1 MSKSVA
7 EKRLMIEPGHAEL
20 SIARQ
25 CTLLSLSRS
34 VFYYQP
40 AQESAENLALM
51 AEIDQQYLKCPFYG
65 SRRMTALL
73 NQLGYRVN
81 RKRVQRLYQLMGLEG
96 IGPKPS
102 LSKPG
107 EGHKIYPYLLRDL
120 KIDQANQVWAT
131 DLTYIP
137 MPTGFMYLMA
147 VIDLYSR
154 KVIAWDI
161 SNCMGTDFCC
171 KVLRA
176 ALRQVKPAIFN
187 TDQGSQFTSNAF
199 TNVLQ
204 DHEIKISMDGKGR
217 AIDNVF
223 VERLWRSV
231 KYEYVYLQRPE
242 TCQQLYQGLQG
253 YFQFYN
259 HERLHQ
265 SLDYQPPEAIYQ
277 AACWQSLTA

>member
-1 MSKSVA
+1 MNKPIE
-7 EKRLMIEPGHAEL
+7 EKRMMIDKGHAEL

-25 CTLLSLSRS
+25 CELLRLQRS

-40 AQESAENLALM
+40 GEESKENLALM

-65 SRRMTALL
+65 TRRMTALL
-73 NQLGYRVN
+73 NQLGYAVN
-81 RKRVQRLYQLMGLEG
+81 RKRIQRLYALMGLEA
-96 IGPKPS
+96 IGPKPD

-107 EGHKIYPYLLRDL
+107 EGHKIYPYLLRGL
-120 KIDQANQVWAT
+120 KIERINQVWAT

-154 KVIAWDI
+154 KVIAWGV
-161 SNCMGTDFCC
+161 SNSMDTEFCC
-171 KVLRA
+171 RVLKE
-176 ALRQVKPAIFN
+176 ALQQAKPAIFN

-199 TNVLQ
+199 TSVLQ
-204 DHEIKISMDGKGR
+204 EHEIKISMDGKGR

-231 KYEYVYLQRPE
+231 KYEYLYLQRPE
-242 TCQQLYQGLQG
+242 TCQALYQGLQD
-253 YFQFYN
+253 YFEFYN
-259 HERLHQ
+259 QQRLHQ
-265 SLDYQPPEAIYQ
+265 SLEYQPPEVVYR
-277 AACWQSLTA
+277 SLVA

>member
-1 MSKSVA
+1 MNKPVA
-7 EKRLMIEPGHAEL
+7 EKRSLIDRKHAEL

-25 CTLLSLSRS
+25 CELLSLPRS
-34 VFYYQP
+34 VLYYQP

-73 NQLGYRVN
+73 NTLGHRVN
-81 RKRVQRLYQLMGLEG
+81 RKRIQRLYQLMGLQG
-96 IGPKPS
+96 IGPKPH

-107 EGHKIYPYLLRDL
+107 EGHKIYPYLLRGL
-120 KIDQANQVWAT
+120 AIERINQVWAT

-137 MPTGFMYLMA
+137 MPSGFMYLMA
-147 VIDLYSR
+147 ILDLYSR
-154 KVIAWDI
+154 KVIAWDV
-161 SNCMGTDFCC
+161 SNSMETDFCC
-171 KVLRA
+171 RVLKE
-176 ALRQVKPAIFN
+176 ALRQGKPVIFN
-187 TDQGSQFTSNAF
+187 TDQGSQFTSDAF
-199 TNVLQ
+199 TGILLE
-204 DHEIKISMDGKGR
+204 HEVRISMDGKGR

-242 TCQQLYQGLQG
+242 TCQQLYEGLQD

-259 HERLHQ
+259 QERLHQ
-265 SLDYQPPEAIYQ
+265 SLDYQPPEVIYTSSV
-277 AACWQSLTA
+277 A

>member
-1 MSKSVA
+1 MNKPVA
-7 EKRLMIEPGHAEL
+7 EKRMMIDIDHAEL
-20 SIARQ
+20 SIVQQ
-25 CTLLSLSRS
+25 CALLSLQRS

-40 AQESAENLALM
+40 AEESKENLDLM

-81 RKRVQRLYQLMGLEG
+81 RKRIQRLYQVMGLEG

-107 EGHKIYPYLLRDL
+107 EGHKIYPYLLRGL
-120 KIDQANQVWAT
+120 AIEQINQVWAT

-137 MPTGFMYLMA
+137 MPTGFMYPGGEPLMA
-147 VIDLYSR
+147 VLDLYSR
-154 KVIAWDI
+154 KVIAWDV
-161 SNCMGTDFCC
+161 SNSMDTEFCC
-171 KVLRA
+171 RVLKE
-176 ALRQVKPAIFN
+176 ALQQGKPTIFN
-187 TDQGSQFTSNAF
+187 TDQGSQFTSDAF
-199 TNVLQ
+199 TSVLR
-204 DHEIKISMDGKGR
+204 DYEIKISMDGKGR

-242 TCQQLYQGLQG
+242 SCQELYQGLQD

-259 HERLHQ
+259 QERLHQ
-265 SLDYQPPEAIYQ
+265 SLDYQPPEVV
-277 AACWQSLTA
+277 